1 MARRASMARSR
12 SVVMARTVRARFRVS
27 RHAAERSSCSSLVLV
42 VAMARILVTGATGSL
57 GRRVAARAVADGH
70 VVLGT
75 HLRPRTVTAGARDD
89 VGDWVRLDICDLDA
103 VREVVGAFRPDVV
116 VHTAAGRDRNDWAP
130 TARGAANV
138 ALACVGLADTMR
150 DDVSDRGRFAA
161 GAAGRG
167 EGGGGEGRGE
177 AGGES
182 RDDVGDRGPFAAGG
196 GGGERRSEVGGE
208 GHKGVGGGP
217 ATGRV
222 RLVHVS
228 SDAIFSGRAGR
239 EYTESDEPDPIY
251 PYGAAKAAAETAVR
265 AIDPFAAVVRTSLIL
280 GDGNGAHEH
289 LTHDLV
295 AGRVDGALFVDETRK
310 PVHVDD
316 LAAALLELGLGN
328 FAGVINVAGVDA
340 VSRYELGVLVARR
353 DGLDADRIPSATSSG
368 RPGDIRLDVT
378 LATQLLRT
386 RLRGAHEF
394 MQEKP

>member
-1 MARRASMARSR
+1 
-12 SVVMARTVRARFRVS
+12 
-27 RHAAERSSCSSLVLV
+27 
-42 VAMARILVTGATGSL
+42 
-57 GRRVAARAVADGH
+57 
-70 VVLGT
+70 
-75 HLRPRTVTAGARDD
+75 
-89 VGDWVRLDICDLDA
+89 
-103 VREVVGAFRPDVV
+103 
-116 VHTAAGRDRNDWAP
+116 
-130 TARGAANV
+130 
-138 ALACVGLADTMR
+138 MR